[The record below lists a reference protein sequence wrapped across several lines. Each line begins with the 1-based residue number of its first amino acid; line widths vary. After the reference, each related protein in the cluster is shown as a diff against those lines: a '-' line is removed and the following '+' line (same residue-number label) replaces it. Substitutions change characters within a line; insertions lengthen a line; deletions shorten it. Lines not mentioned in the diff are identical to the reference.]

1 MNITYVVADGNA
13 FFGIELFGP
22 FENEEDATMWAE
34 HNCGEGQVIEVG
46 SVEYSLQYTKLSQQ

>member
-13 FFGIELFGP
+13 FDGIELFGP

-34 HNCGEGQVIEVG
+34 YNCGEWHVLEVG
-46 SVEYSLQYTKLSQQ
+46 SVEYSLQYTKWSQQ